1 MPLYDNDIPAHP
13 IPVFGQTITYTDEIR
28 HSIGMQMA
36 KEYKDAG
43 E

>member
-1 MPLYDNDIPAHP
+1 
-13 IPVFGQTITYTDEIR
+13 VFGQTITYTDEIR